1 MAGSSLIPSG
11 FVTLGDITS
20 GDWSLM
26 LDSTAAQLGLPTGYG
41 QVVQGVNDINQ
52 CINIILNTPK
62 GSDPFRP
69 TFACD
74 LWQYIDMPIN
84 LARPH
89 IAREVFEALSTWEP
103 RIELLSVTANV
114 FIDSTVQ
121 SGAHLLLALSYQL
134 KLGVSLPPSA
144 VQTNQV
150 LITVNLGG

>member
-1 MAGSSLIPSG
+1 
-11 FVTLGDITS
+11 VTLSDLTS

-26 LDSTAAQLGLPTGYG
+26 LDSTAAQLGLASGYG

-62 GSDPFRP
+62 GTDPFRP

-74 LWQYIDMPIN
+74 LWQYMDMPIN

-103 RIELLSVTANV
+103 RIQLLSVFANV
-114 FIDSTVQ
+114 VIDGTAQ
-121 SGAHLLLALSYQL
+121 SGAHLLLALSWQL
-134 KLGVSLPPSA
+134 KLDASLSPSA

-150 LITVNLGG
+150 IVTVNIGG